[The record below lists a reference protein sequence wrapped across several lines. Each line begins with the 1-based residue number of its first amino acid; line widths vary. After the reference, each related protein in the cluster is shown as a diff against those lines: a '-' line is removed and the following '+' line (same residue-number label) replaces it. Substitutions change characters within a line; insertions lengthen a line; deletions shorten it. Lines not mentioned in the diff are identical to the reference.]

1 MSEKSPSTPSA
12 TPPDPSSPSG
22 APVDAIAGPG
32 TNDVGNPRD
41 IQGILALTF
50 AVGWHVVLGLSV
62 IYGGVAML
70 QVAVPAEAGLIG
82 SIIGYYFGVKSQQ

>member
-1 MSEKSPSTPSA
+1 MAENPM
-12 TPPDPSSPSG
+12 PPAVPG
-22 APVDAIAGPG
+22 VAPVDAAGTATVGVPE
-32 TNDVGNPRD
+32 VGNPRD

-82 SIIGYYFGVKSQQ
+82 SIIGY

>member
-1 MSEKSPSTPSA
+1 MSENAPTSQPA
-12 TPPDPSSPSG
+12 TGSPSG
-22 APVDAIAGPG
+22 APVDAIPG
-32 TNDVGNPRD
+32 IEVGAKVGNPRD

-62 IYGGVAML
+62 WLGGTAML
-70 QVAVPAEAGLIG
+70 QAAVPAEAGLIG

>member
-1 MSEKSPSTPSA
+1 MSENPPTQQPASGSPF
-12 TPPDPSSPSG
+12 G
-22 APVDAIAGPG
+22 APVDAVGAK
-32 TNDVGNPRD
+32 VGNPRD

-62 IYGGVAML
+62 WLGGTAML
-70 QVAVPAEAGLIG
+70 QAAVPAEAGLIG

>member
-1 MSEKSPSTPSA
+1 MAENPAPAAPTP
-12 TPPDPSSPSG
+12 
-22 APVDAIAGPG
+22 APVDVVAGTG
-32 TNDVGNPRD
+32 TGTGKVGNPRD

-62 IYGGVAML
+62 VYGGVAML